1 MKISVQ
7 AEPLILNEDGINI
20 DNTLFQNVTNVKF
33 VENYVISPIDTSN
46 KFSSKYFSCTGI
58 VLVAKDKETGEN
70 ISFMSHQDPKYFLN
84 HKSGEDVLFL
94 KDLNKAL
101 SEIKERGL
109 EGTFEGVIYGGK
121 YSFLPPEQALKAPI
135 NLYVDT
141 YLEAIELLSKQITD
155 QLGFEPKVAIGPK
168 TQPSHD
174 TVFYDNKNRIL
185 HIARSKITDDSME
198 GFCPSDIQN
207 EQTKWKPTEWG
218 IPDQDK
224 SAYFL

>member
-20 DNTLFQNVTNVKF
+20 DGVLFQNVKNVKF
-33 VENYVISPIDTSN
+33 IENYTISLVDTSY

-58 VLVAKDKETGEN
+58 VVSAKDKETGEN

-84 HKSGEDVLFL
+84 HKAGEDMIFL
-94 KDLNKAL
+94 RDLNKAL

-121 YSFLPPEQALKAPI
+121 YSFLPPEQALKAPV
-135 NLYVDT
+135 NLFIDT
-141 YLEAIELLSKQITD
+141 YLEAIELLSSQIFD
-155 QLGFEPKVAIGPK
+155 QLGFEPQVAIGPK

-174 TVFYDNKNRIL
+174 TVFYDNENRTL
-185 HIARSKITDDSME
+185 HIARSKITDDSIE
-198 GFCPSDIQN
+198 GFYPSDIKN
-207 EQTKWKPTEWG
+207 EQTKWQPTEWG